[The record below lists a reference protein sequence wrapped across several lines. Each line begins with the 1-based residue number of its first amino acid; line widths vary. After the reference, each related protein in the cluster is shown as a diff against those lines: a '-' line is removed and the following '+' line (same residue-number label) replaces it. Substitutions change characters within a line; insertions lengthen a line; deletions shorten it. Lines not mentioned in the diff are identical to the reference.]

1 MVGLQDVTIH
11 ADQITLI
18 THGSQRTLTVS
29 LQTLPYSKSYYNVID
44 VTRMQWA
51 ILAADYLDI

>member
-1 MVGLQDVTIH
+1 MMH

-29 LQTLPYSKSYYNVID
+29 LHTLPYSKSYYNLID